1 MGETSADCFCFN
13 TMIKSKYVI
22 LFFAILLPLV
32 VGGVSGFL
40 TAEAIPGWYATLNQP
55 SFNPP
60 NWVFGPVWTTL
71 YLVMGISLYK
81 ILLLPAS
88 KEKSVALNIF
98 FLQLTLNF
106 FWSLIFF
113 RWHLIGFALV
123 EIIFMWLSI
132 ALMIHKF
139 KKLNKF
145 AAYMNIPYLCWVSFA
160 SVLNASY
167 YFLNR

>member
-1 MGETSADCFCFN
+1 M
-13 TMIKSKYVI
+13 KSKNII
-22 LFFAILLPLV
+22 LFFSILLPLLF
-32 VGGVSGFL
+32 GGVSGFL
-40 TAEAIPGWYATLNQP
+40 TAEAIPGWYVTLNQP

-71 YLVMGISLYK
+71 YIVMGISLYK
-81 ILLLPAS
+81 IVLSPPS
-88 KEKSVALNIF
+88 KGKKTALIAF
-98 FLQLTLNF
+98 FFQLVLNF

-113 RWHLIGFALV
+113 RWHLIGFALM
-123 EIIFMWLSI
+123 EIIVMWFSI
-132 ALMIHKF
+132 AFMIYKF

-145 AAYMNIPYLCWVSFA
+145 AAYINIPYLCWVSFA